1 MELYNVNTPEYL
13 HSTEFKDI
21 VNFIN
26 NIRNQREINLLT
38 RHPSFQVNPRCQ
50 KDQDISFSFVERN
63 TPFFDMPC
71 ETLLHKNNNGWI
83 DIIEWH
89 YHLNCFHKGIYHR
102 IEWSKLLNHNP
113 DKFLH
118 EIYQDWITNKEFQLL
133 MTQSTEAF
141 SLYNLLDYHK
151 NFIYNE
157 QIEPISLDDV
167 RELFDALT
175 TEGVFLNKDGD
186 LYQVYENLELEQANT
201 NVKRKYYSGQ
211 IPKMDE
217 LHVRSTFAVKTL
229 STLQRLKTK
238 INFIPNN
245 IKGFDGIWLI
255 QKLGGKICFIP
266 QNLVFYN
273 KRVYNQV

>member
-1 MELYNVNTPEYL
+1 MELYNVNTTEYL
-13 HSTEFKDI
+13 ESAEFKDI
-21 VNFIN
+21 VSFIDT
-26 NIRNQREINLLT
+26 IRNQREIDLIARYPNY
-38 RHPSFQVNPRCQ
+38 QINPRCQ
-50 KDQDISFSFVERN
+50 KNQDISFSFVERN

-71 ETLLHKNNNGWI
+71 ETLLHKDNNGWI

-102 IEWSKLLNHNP
+102 MEWSKLPNHNP

-118 EIYQDWITNKEFQLL
+118 EIYQDWNTNETFQAL
-133 MTQSTEAF
+133 MKQSAEAF
-141 SLYNLLDYHK
+141 ASFNLLDYHK

-167 RELFDALT
+167 RELFDALVV
-175 TEGVFLNKDGD
+175 EGVFLAKKGD
-186 LYQVYENLELEQANT
+186 LYQVYENLEFEQANT

-211 IPKMDE
+211 ITKMDE

-229 STLQRLKTK
+229 AILQKLNTK
-238 INFIPNN
+238 INFIPNDL
-245 IKGFDGIWLI
+245 KGFDGIWLV

>member
-26 NIRNQREINLLT
+26 NIRNQRERNLLT

-71 ETLLHKNNNGWI
+71 ETLLHKDGNGWI
-83 DIIEWH
+83 DIVEWH

-102 IEWSKLLNHNP
+102 LEWNKLPNHNP
-113 DKFLH
+113 DNFLQ
-118 EIYQDWITNKEFQLL
+118 EIYQDWSTNTDFQLS
-133 MTQSTEAF
+133 MTQSEEAF
-141 SLYNLLDYHK
+141 NLYNLLDYHK

-157 QIEPISLDDV
+157 NFEPISLADV
-167 RELFDALT
+167 RELFDALVI
-175 TEGVFLNKDGD
+175 EGVFLNKEND
-186 LYQVYENLELEQANT
+186 LYQIYKDLTVEQANT

-211 IPKMDE
+211 ITKIDE
-217 LHVRSTFAVKTL
+217 LHVRSTFTVKTL
-229 STLQRLKTK
+229 PILQKLTTK
-238 INFIPNN
+238 LNFVPND
-245 IKGFDGIWLI
+245 IRGFSGIWLV
-255 QKLGGKICFIP
+255 QKLAGQICFIP

-273 KRVYNQV
+273 KRVYNQL